1 MEKMSEQALVAI
13 EEVVEP
19 ARYGAGQHNV
29 KQDQISANAL
39 RVCSGLRDAGYEALL
54 VGGCVRDL
62 LLGREPKDFDVATNA
77 HPEEVK
83 KVFRQTR
90 LIGRRFRLAHVRFG
104 REIIEV
110 ATYRGQGDEDDDEDT
125 AGEGGE
131 EKSLQN
137 NLDEEHSVADYGM
150 ILRDNV
156 YGDQPEDALRRDF
169 SINALYYDPDSET
182 VIDYTGGVEDLK
194 ARIIRVI
201 GDPQRRFREDP
212 VRMLRAIRFAAKLGF
227 VLEPESP
234 TLIPKLSHLLAYVS
248 PARLFDEVLKLFHSG
263 AAVDTFTLLRD
274 NGMLQ
279 FLLPLSEEALDIFEA
294 RDPDYR
300 SIIITALANT
310 DKRVKQGKPVIPA
323 FLFAALLWEA
333 LCILQRDAEDSGM
346 TTLEAFKKAEDS
358 VLSEQCQ
365 CTVIPRRVS
374 GPVREIWKMQRQ
386 LEQRRP
392 NQVRSLFQDKRFR
405 AAYDFMLL
413 RASIGELEQSHVD
426 WWDRWQSADEEA
438 RAAMCRA
445 SGGGQHAEHQ
455 GNKHQGDKRRSRRS
469 RTRSRYRSRS
479 KPQNTKN

>member
-1 MEKMSEQALVAI
+1 MEKMSEQALVDTG
-13 EEVVEP
+13 EVVEP
-19 ARYGAGQHNV
+19 TRYAVEQH
-29 KQDQISANAL
+29 KIQKELISGNAL
-39 RVCSGLRDAGYEALL
+39 KVCSGLQGAGYEALL

-62 LLGREPKDFDVATNA
+62 MLDLVPKDFDVATNA
-77 HPEEVK
+77 RPEEVK

-110 ATYRGQGDEDDDEDT
+110 ATYRGQYDEEDEDT
-125 AGEGGE
+125 ADDEGRESG
-131 EKSLQN
+131 N
-137 NLDEEHSVADYGM
+137 NDRNVDHSVADSGM

-156 YGDQPEDALRRDF
+156 YGDQPQDALRRDF
-169 SINALYYDPDSET
+169 SMNALYYDPASET
-182 VIDYTGGVEDLK
+182 VIDYSGGVEDIQ
-194 ARIIRVI
+194 AQTIRVI

-227 VLEPESP
+227 GLEPECS

-263 AAVDTFTLLRD
+263 AAVSTFALLRE
-274 NGMLQ
+274 NGLLQ
-279 FLLPLSEEALDIFEA
+279 FLLPLSEEALDVFEA

-300 SIIITALANT
+300 SIIISALTNT

-323 FLFAALLWEA
+323 FLFAAMLWEA
-333 LCILQRDAEDSGM
+333 LCILQRNAEDQGM
-346 TTLEAFKKAEDS
+346 TALDAFSKAEDS

-374 GPVREIWKMQRQ
+374 GPVREIWRMQRK

-392 NQVRSLFQDKRFR
+392 NQIRSLFQDKRFR
-405 AAYDFMLL
+405 AAYDFMQL
-413 RASIGELEQSHVD
+413 RASIGELDQEHVA
-426 WWDRWQSADEEA
+426 WWDRWQTADEEQ
-438 RAAMCRA
+438 RTAMCRE
-445 SGGGQHAEHQ
+445 SGSGQRSERDH
-455 GNKHQGDKRRSRRS
+455 NKSPGDKGRPRRS

-479 KPQNTKN
+479 KRQSNSN

>member
-1 MEKMSEQALVAI
+1 MEKMSEQTL
-13 EEVVEP
+13 EETGEAVE
-19 ARYGAGQHNV
+19 ATRYGVDQHNI
-29 KQDQISANAL
+29 QQNLISANAL
-39 RVCSGLRDAGYEALL
+39 KVCSGLREAGYEALL

-62 LLGREPKDFDVATNA
+62 MLEREPKDFDVATNA

-110 ATYRGQGDEDDDEDT
+110 ATYRGQSDVDEDEPLLE
-125 AGEGGE
+125 AE
-131 EKSLQN
+131 EQGNIQN
-137 NLDEEHSVADYGM
+137 GLDGEHSVTESGM

-169 SINALYYDPDSET
+169 SMNALYYDPATET
-182 VIDYTGGVEDLK
+182 VIDYAGGVE
-194 ARIIRVI
+194 AIRAQIIRVI

-212 VRMLRAIRFAAKLGF
+212 VRMLRAIRFAAKLDF
-227 VLEPESP
+227 ALEPECSE
-234 TLIPKLSHLLAYVS
+234 LIPRLSHLLAYVS

-263 AAVDTFTLLRD
+263 AAVKTFVLLRK
-274 NGMLQ
+274 NGLLQ
-279 FLLPLSEEALDIFEA
+279 FLLPLSEEALDTFES

-333 LCILQRDAEDSGM
+333 LCILQRDAEDQGM
-346 TTLEAFKKAEDS
+346 TALEAYSKAEDS

-374 GPVREIWKMQRQ
+374 GPVREIWRMQRK
-386 LEQRRP
+386 LEQRRS
-392 NQVRSLFQDKRFR
+392 NQIRSLFQDKRFR

-426 WWDRWQSADEEA
+426 WWDRWQAADEEQRTA
-438 RAAMCRA
+438 ICREN
-445 SGGGQHAEHQ
+445 GGGQHADQQ
-455 GNKHQGDKRRSRRS
+455 GNQRPGNKNRVRRS
-469 RTRSRYRSRS
+469 RTRSRYRSRG
-479 KPQNTKN
+479 KNSQSH